1 MTISTKRGDS
11 GTTSLFGAKRIG
23 KHHPLIQING
33 QIDELQVVM
42 GLLKPKLANLNLLA
56 EITSL
61 QQFLYQIMADLAGAK
76 PLTKKDYDTS
86 LARLE
91 ANQEE
96 LSKQVPIA
104 NKFVLPGQN
113 ESEAAAHL
121 VRVKVRE
128 VERLFSKYQTKYPKL
143 KKIIPYFNRLSDY
156 FFVLSQFLLK

>member
-1 MTISTKRGDS
+1 MTVTTKRGDN

-33 QIDELQVVM
+33 QIDELQVIM
-42 GLLKPKLANLNLLA
+42 GLLKPKLANLDLLA

-61 QQFLYQIMADLAGAK
+61 QQFLYQVMADLAGAK
-76 PLTKKDYDTS
+76 PLTKKNYDTS
-86 LARLE
+86 LAKLE

-96 LSKQVPIA
+96 LSKQVSIA

-128 VERLFSKYQTKYPKL
+128 VERLFAKYQTKYPKL
-143 KKIIPYFNRLSDY
+143 KKVIPYFNRLSDY
-156 FFVLSQFLLK
+156 FFVLSQYLLK